1 MELFELCWR
10 YTLFRFY
17 KNIREHK
24 GKKGFMIY
32 LRKLY
37 ILKHGLRSGILY
49 FRPNALLEQVMAK
62 KLYQILGIDDQA
74 DEVKIRKAYRKL
86 ALQYHPDRNPNNP
99 DAVEK
104 FKEMAAA
111 YEILGDAEK
120 RKKYDQGLIND
131 QGKEVQP
138 EFKPQ
143 HRHEPHA
150 DAQNF
155 RHQPKSKTHEP
166 DESNSFRS
174 MPQPKPQYSK
184 NFFFKPQPAF
194 YYFFN
199 TYEDAVRFEQP
210 NFYRNPPVFFYV
222 TPSPLEILLAKIN
235 AENLKTKSFGA
246 QHHTHFT
253 REKNQQ
259 PSHVFVH
266 SNYGPHMERII
277 DNLIA
282 NMMMLEMI
290 ERLVERRADHQRV
303 FSI

>member
-1 MELFELCWR
+1 M
-10 YTLFRFY
+10 
-17 KNIREHK
+17 
-24 GKKGFMIY
+24 
-32 LRKLY
+32 
-37 ILKHGLRSGILY
+37 
-49 FRPNALLEQVMAK
+49 PNALLEQVMAK
-62 KLYQILGIDDQA
+62 KLYQILGIDEQA

-99 DAVEK
+99 VAVEK

-131 QGKEVQP
+131 QGKEIRSEFNTQP
-138 EFKPQ
+138 QYRPKPQ
-143 HRHEPHA
+143 YQAEPHA
-150 DAQNF
+150 DEQNV
-155 RHQPKSKTHEP
+155 RPQPKSKTNEP
-166 DESNSFRS
+166 DESNSFRT
-174 MPQPKPQYSK
+174 MPRPKPQYSK
-184 NFFFKPQPAF
+184 NVFFKPQPAF

-210 NFYRNPPVFFYV
+210 KFYRNQPVFFYV
-222 TPSPLEILLAKIN
+222 TPSPLEVLLARIN

-246 QHHTHFT
+246 QHHTSFT

-266 SNYGPHMERII
+266 SNYALQMERII

-282 NMMMLEMI
+282 NMMMFEMI
-290 ERLVERRADHQRV
+290 ERAVDRRADHQRA